1 VGVKERLETM
11 QQLENGKVKGWGMM
25 DERDTSASL
34 VWVMDLCSNS
44 RGKIKGYK
52 KPIGM
57 P

>member
-1 VGVKERLETM
+1 MKERLETM